1 MELDW
6 MTLLYR
12 RSCWDNV
19 NKMCGSEKF
28 DAFSPN
34 SGNKIF
40 YYTKQ
45 RHCIY
50 ISFMIS
56 LSVFLAHISNSR
68 NI

>member
-50 ISFMIS
+50 IYHS
-56 LSVFLAHISNSR
+56 
-68 NI
+68 